1 MSDQDAMSTQEFN
14 TRFEEAIQVVDG
26 PHPERAVQL
35 LEDLMLEASEFYR
48 ADDQIVIELRMYL
61 GSALERQKKKSLK
74 NIKYIRNVIM
84 YHSCTGFGGGYLVES
99 VE

>member
-1 MSDQDAMSTQEFN
+1 MHNRHSMSIEEFKN
-14 TRFEEAIQVVDG
+14 RFEEAVQIVDG

-35 LEDLMLEASEFYR
+35 LKDLMLEASEFYR

-74 NIKYIRNVIM
+74 NIKYIRNVII
-84 YHSCTGFGGGYLVES
+84 YHACTGFGEGHLVES